1 MKKIIITLI
10 TLTVSVI
17 SVTAQN
23 ARREIGNMFI
33 DAGTGL
39 SFVSRGSYTM
49 VLPPVKFDAEYA
61 LLDFGF
67 GTLSV
72 GAYFSM
78 GIDKYQRYD
87 HSVTTFLAGPMAS
100 FHLPVSENVDLFGKL
115 IVGYV
120 GAKSSEPL
128 LNSSIRTSG
137 AGAGIYVGGTWYFSP
152 KMGLGA
158 EFGYGGPTS
167 LGVHLSFRI

>member
-10 TLTVSVI
+10 SLTVGI
-17 SVTAQN
+17 SSMTAQN
-23 ARREIGNMFI
+23 ARREIGNIFI

-39 SFVSRGSYTM
+39 SFVSRDSYTM
-49 VLPPVKFDAEYA
+49 ALPPVKIDAEYA
-61 LLDFGF
+61 LWDFGF
-67 GTLSV
+67 GTLSL
-72 GAYFSM
+72 GAYFSL
-78 GIDKYQRYD
+78 GIDKIQYYD
-87 HSVTTFLAGPMAS
+87 YSVTTYLAGPMAS

-128 LNSSIRTSG
+128 LNSVVRASG
-137 AGAGIYVGGTWYFSP
+137 PGAGIYVGGTWYFSP
-152 KMGLGA
+152 RMGLGA